1 LGHYLAGLIE
11 SDGSII
17 VPEQVESDKVR
28 YPSFILVFHLNNLTS
43 LGPNGHRSQGPGW
56 AEKIKEVL
64 GLSTISF
71 PCFFIRCNSY
81 VKTKGQNYGKLTLYS
96 KEGVLTMI
104 NLINGKMR
112 TPKIEA
118 LHRAIN
124 QVNLRGYQSDPIPLL
139 PLDTSPLGSNAWNWE
154 HLSTFYTL
162 QKIPTLAWTV
172 SWICCLCMV
181 TYGLG
186 NSTRCEKLQ
195 CLNYPRKFSTN
206 NKKYSK
212 EFCQWL
218 VGFTD
223 GDGSFSIVKS
233 GNTYRL
239 HFGLAQ
245 SFYNLRLLYYI
256 KSKLGYGSVTKY
268 NATKVAQ
275 LRITDRKVL
284 KDIIFPIFDHYP
296 LLTTKYYNYLKFKE
310 AYLILERKDLN
321 TLEKKKLI
329 LDLKNRNIPTN
340 YVSPAISHLSLSSAY
355 FEIES
360 SISIL
365 WLIGFI
371 EAEGNFG
378 LFPDR
383 DRFNI
388 EFTLV
393 QKLDSFLLELIK
405 RLLHIPSKVRYSEIR
420 KIHILNT
427 KNSRAISNII
437 ELFHGKFKGMKS
449 LEFKLWC
456 KANYYKNSNPDKVAK
471 IHRIFLKF
479 PSPITL
485 LSGLGDRDKKSS
497 SSL

>member
-1 LGHYLAGLIE
+1 MNYFLPIHC
-11 SDGSII
+11 GS
-17 VPEQVESDKVR
+17 PDMAFPR
-28 YPSFILVFHLNNLTS
+28 LNN
-43 LGPNGHRSQGPGW
+43 
-56 AEKIKEVL
+56 
-64 GLSTISF
+64 ISF
-71 PCFFIRCNSY
+71 W
-81 VKTKGQNYGKLTLYS
+81 
-96 KEGVLTMI
+96 
-104 NLINGKMR
+104 
-112 TPKIEA
+112 
-118 LHRAIN
+118 
-124 QVNLRGYQSDPIPLL
+124 LL
-139 PLDTSPLGSNAWNWE
+139 PPSLILLLMSSLVENGAGTG
-154 HLSTFYTL
+154 
-162 QKIPTLAWTV
+162 WTV
-172 SWICCLCMV
+172 KD
-181 TYGLG
+181 
-186 NSTRCEKLQ
+186 KLSYYSNVIIKKLYLMRETQ
-195 CLNYPRKFSTN
+195 CLNLLRKFSIN
-206 NKKYSK
+206 NNNNNNKYSK

-233 GNTYRL
+233 GNSYRL

-245 SFYNLRLLYYI
+245 SFYNLRVLYYI

-284 KDIIFPIFDHYP
+284 NDIIFPIFDQEL

-321 TLEKKKLI
+321 TLEKNKLI
-329 LDLKNRNIPTN
+329 LDIKNREIPIN
-340 YVSPAISHLSLSSAY
+340 YISPGISHLSLSSTY
-355 FEIES
+355 FEIKD
-360 SISIL
+360 SISIH

-378 LFPDR
+378 LFPDKE
-383 DRFNI
+383 RFNI

-420 KIHILNT
+420 NIHILNT

-437 ELFHGKFKGMKS
+437 ELFQGKLKGMKS

-471 IHRIFLKF
+471 IHKIFLK
-479 PSPITL
+479 L
-485 LSGLGDRDKKSS
+485 RDKNQR
-497 SSL
+497 